1 MTKKREDR
9 KRFGGALAGALALL
23 SAASPARAND
33 SDAAFRELKAE
44 VPGLRADWNFETGY
58 PDFIYGKPL
67 RMFGVPADDAGYE
80 AAARQL
86 VDTYPALFGFD
97 SSVLSTD
104 FVKHIELSRIGTTDK
119 TAVQFSQWVNGLPV
133 KTGTLNVLFNVD
145 GAIVGIEN
153 RGVANVA
160 DVDVI
165 PTISEAA
172 AERIA
177 LSAFSDS
184 GGKGIGVEVAIVPDG
199 LRHAGVL
206 AWIIDLLGTTG
217 ADGLPHQ
224 ERFHVDAHRGGI
236 LSRENTI
243 HTFTDLIGTSYAWV
257 NPGEDPYK
265 GAGSLVKLPSWW
277 MHASSPVGGAD
288 TDSAANVGVSSGRA

>member
-1 MTKKREDR
+1 MLHPRPVLREFGRKTPRSGGVSFSSARKGRRRRDRTLALKGTSMTKKGVDR

-58 PDFIYGKPL
+58 PDFIYGKPI
-67 RMFGVPADDAGYE
+67 RRFGVPADDAGYE

-145 GAIVGIEN
+145 GA
-153 RGVANVA
+153 
-160 DVDVI
+160 
-165 PTISEAA
+165 
-172 AERIA
+172 
-177 LSAFSDS
+177 
-184 GGKGIGVEVAIVPDG
+184 
-199 LRHAGVL
+199 
-206 AWIIDLLGTTG
+206 
-217 ADGLPHQ
+217 
-224 ERFHVDAHRGGI
+224 
-236 LSRENTI
+236 
-243 HTFTDLIGTSYAWV
+243 
-257 NPGEDPYK
+257 
-265 GAGSLVKLPSWW
+265 
-277 MHASSPVGGAD
+277 
-288 TDSAANVGVSSGRA
+288 